1 MERLPGEQKKY
12 EFKDVRLGEF
22 AIAGPG
28 LSLVAESVDHSVII
42 VALDRKSNRKLLGNF
57 AKVEENAVFQ
67 EFLDQLAA
75 ENNEELHVAVAG
87 GRRTPNL
94 RLNEDDAVLLREE
107 VIEALAHLNIVLPK
121 ANIRWNTW
129 ESELELLEIQFV
141 KVDDNTIIIEDTII
155 KEN

>member
-1 MERLPGEQKKY
+1 MERLPGEPKIY
-12 EFKDVRLGEF
+12 EFKEVQLGEF
-22 AIAGPG
+22 EIAGPG

-42 VALDRKSNRKLLGNF
+42 VALDRRSKLKFLGNF
-57 AKVEENAVFQ
+57 AKVEENPVFQ
-67 EFLDQLAA
+67 EFLNKLAA
-75 ENNEELHVAVAG
+75 NNNEKLHVAVSG

-129 ESELELLEIQFV
+129 ESELNLLEIQTV
-141 KVDDNTIIIEDTII
+141 QVDDDTISIED
-155 KEN
+155 EQL